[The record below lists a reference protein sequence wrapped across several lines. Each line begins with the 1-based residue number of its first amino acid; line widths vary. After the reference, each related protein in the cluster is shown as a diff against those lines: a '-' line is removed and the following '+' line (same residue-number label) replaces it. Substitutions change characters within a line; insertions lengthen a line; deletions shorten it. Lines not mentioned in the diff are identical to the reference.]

1 MRKTQ
6 DDSNV
11 FWQCTI
17 CAMAKMHKSLM
28 GCAQFLV
35 DRNRVPI
42 MEWMTIT
49 CRVPCFAPG
58 TKNGFLHFR
67 SIILMMLMIVI
78 TYKYGIITINVLD
91 SVRCVITIITCS
103 IIWCRAHLAATFIV
117 SYFNIQH
124 WLRFTQLTTTIYV
137 CVWLSVLVQVCHQ
150 NDNAKS
156 KVSCIQAN
164 TYMRT

>member
-67 SIILMMLMIVI
+67 SIILMMIMIVT

-103 IIWCRAHLAATFIV
+103 IIWCRAHLAATFLSCLTSI
-117 SYFNIQH
+117 SNTGWDLPS
-124 WLRFTQLTTTIYV
+124 WLQLYV